1 MVKGYGD
8 PVDVVGKEHVAVE
21 GAPVELLFE
30 ILPEA
35 ALTGTSMLSHR
46 QEFQSSVYCQYQNH
60 CLDEETFKIFSYF
73 SSPVE
78 RGCDNRP
85 YLVKWLKFIHNSLIC
100 NYKVTKNLALDQI
113 LLTLIL
119 LEINNMDMFYSMN
132 F

>member
-1 MVKGYGD
+1 MK
-8 PVDVVGKEHVAVE
+8 
-21 GAPVELLFE
+21 FS
-30 ILPEA
+30 LPYIVNIKNIV
-35 ALTGTSMLSHR
+35 SMKKLSKFFR
-46 QEFQSSVYCQYQNH
+46 
-60 CLDEETFKIFSYF
+60 TF

-119 LEINNMDMFYSMN
+119 LEINNMDMFYSIN